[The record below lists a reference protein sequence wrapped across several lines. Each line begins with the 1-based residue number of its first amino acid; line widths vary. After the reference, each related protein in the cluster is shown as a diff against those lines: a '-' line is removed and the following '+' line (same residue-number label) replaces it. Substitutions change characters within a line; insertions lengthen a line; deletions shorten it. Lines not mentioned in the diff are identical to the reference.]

1 MPSQDLVEVAHTAM
15 SDHRVPRRPDDAK
28 APPRNATAALVPF
41 DDAAERVPPRELA
54 RARGL
59 ALASLP
65 GTTKSTRGAQ
75 EAISALVPEG
85 VDGSDQRGIVAAL
98 AGDVE
103 ALRGLGQLYAS
114 TGRMD
119 AAAACWEGA
128 LAADPG
134 DGETMAMLARQMQRG
149 GRLREALAMLDRLIS
164 ANPALAAVH
173 AQRGAIL
180 VALAR
185 PDDAIA
191 AVRKSLEL
199 DPSSLSVRSF
209 LAELLSRT
217 NRVQEADEE
226 RTTISRLKAAAA
238 SPYRPASSAPPASTD
253 AH

>member
-15 SDHRVPRRPDDAK
+15 SDHRVPRRPDDAS
-28 APPRNATAALVPF
+28 APPRGATAALVPF
-41 DDAAERVPPRELA
+41 DGAAERVPPRELR

-65 GTTKSTRGAQ
+65 GTSKSTRGAQ

-85 VDGSDQRGIVAAL
+85 VERGDQRALVEAL

-128 LAADPG
+128 LAADPT
-134 DGETMAMLARQMQRG
+134 DGETLALLARQMQRG
-149 GRLREALAMLDRLIS
+149 GRLREALGMLDRLVA
-164 ANPALAAVH
+164 ANPRVAAVH

-180 VALAR
+180 VALGR
-185 PDDAIA
+185 PDEAIG
-191 AVRKSLEL
+191 AVRTSLEL
-199 DPSSLSVRSF
+199 DPSSQSVRSF
-209 LAELLSRT
+209 LAELLTRT
-217 NRVQEADEE
+217 GHEAEAASE
-226 RTTISRLKAAAA
+226 RETLSRLKGAVTPTRRPDAEEA
-238 SPYRPASSAPPASTD
+238 SAGP
-253 AH
+253 